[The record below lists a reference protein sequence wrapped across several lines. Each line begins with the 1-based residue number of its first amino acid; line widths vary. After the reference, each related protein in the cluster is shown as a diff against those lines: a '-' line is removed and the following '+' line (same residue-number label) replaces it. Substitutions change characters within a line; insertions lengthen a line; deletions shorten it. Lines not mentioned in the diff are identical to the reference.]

1 LGRGRLGGSAGG
13 GARWVGPGR
22 GRAPAGGGGTAP
34 AGEGAP
40 GFGPGLDAA
49 RADAVLPVLDLLL
62 GHRQPTEEEC
72 AGVPG

>member
-1 LGRGRLGGSAGG
+1 RAAFCRAVSTWRSAG
-13 GARWVGPGR
+13 ADEPS
-22 GRAPAGGGGTAP
+22 TI